1 MKTLKILVSE
11 DEKTTSATYFM
22 FLQSEGHDVVVTSD
36 GQECIDVY
44 RKEIG
49 KESRHIFDLV
59 LLDYKIPKKNGGD
72 VAREIL
78 AMNPNQKILVATAY
92 LTESVN
98 QSGLKFDKKSLRI
111 IYKPFPLDEMMR
123 VINEMTSS

>member
-11 DEKTTSATYFM
+11 DEKSTSETYSM

-36 GQECIDVY
+36 GQECIEVY

-49 KESRHIFDLV
+49 KYFPHRFDIV
-59 LLDYKIPKKNGGD
+59 LLDYKIPTKNGGD

-78 AMNPNQKILVATAY
+78 TMNPNQKILVATAY
-92 LTESVN
+92 LTEAVN
-98 QSGLKFDKKSLRI
+98 QSGLKFDEKNLRI
-111 IYKPFPLDEMMR
+111 IFKPFPLEQMMQA
-123 VINEMTSS
+123 INEMVPD